1 MTIPTLGNLQIHC
14 NPYQI
19 PKGILWPKQSWE
31 KKKLELEES
40 GSLTSDSTYIV
51 TVINTVWY
59 WHKYRPIDQWNRTE
73 IPGQNPCIYGQL
85 IYNKEGKNIQ
95 QKKASLF
102 NKCFWKNWT
111 ATCKRMK
118 LEYSLKPDT
127 KNKLKMD

>member
-1 MTIPTLGNLQIHC
+1 MT
-14 NPYQI
+14 
-19 PKGILWPKQSWE
+19 KAILR
-31 KKKLELEES
+31 KKKMELEES
-40 GSLTSDSTYIV
+40 GSLTSDSTYTV

-59 WHKYRPIDQWNRTE
+59 WHKYRLIDQWNRTE
-73 IPGQNPCIYGQL
+73 IPGQNPCTYGQL

-102 NKCFWKNWT
+102 NKCFWENWT

-118 LEYSLKPDT
+118 LEHSLKPDT